1 VTINA
6 HKIQKKI
13 ELNDNNMTGN
23 SPKKLHT
30 FWQSSSPMDTMRM
43 FIPWL
48 ANSCENAFPIPWVLP
63 VTTS

>member
-1 VTINA
+1 
-6 HKIQKKI
+6 
-13 ELNDNNMTGN
+13 MTEN